1 MNLLST
7 PPFRDTERRNGL
19 EAKLTRDFWREAS
32 PNGIGS
38 RALSA
43 ASCCKL
49 RVLFV
54 DDEPLIRQIMA
65 VELPARG
72 HDVTVCEDGVSALK
86 ALSEKSFDCAILDL
100 QMPGLS
106 GWDVAAR
113 MQELAPETLA
123 IIHTAHGSMD
133 AAIQALRLRVFDFL
147 PKPSSLFDLDGML
160 LRVAEHRTLM
170 NKTIALEKS
179 LKAVQGSSELV
190 GTSPSMQRVKRLIDK
205 IAPTD
210 SSVLI
215 LGETG
220 TGKELVARRIHDLS
234 PRASRPFVAVNCGA
248 LPDQLVES
256 EFFGHR
262 KGAFTGA
269 DVSRKGLLEVADG
282 GTLFLDEL
290 GELDKAMQVKLL
302 RFLESGEVRR
312 VGENEAFHVDVRIV
326 CATNRPLTDMIAE
339 GTFREDLF
347 FRINTF
353 EVPLPPLRERKD
365 DIPSLAQ
372 TLLARHLKGRRVPEG
387 MLSADTLNA
396 LIAHDWPGNIRELAN
411 ALEHAVILSDG
422 QTISPA
428 DLPSNLSLR
437 RRPNIRREDDRLD
450 AMMSA
455 AAASPTTIQA
465 MEREMV
471 LAALERNGGDKPK
484 TASELGIAL
493 KTLYNKLNQYQSEAA
508 SRAG

>member
-1 MNLLST
+1 M
-7 PPFRDTERRNGL
+7 
-19 EAKLTRDFWREAS
+19 
-32 PNGIGS
+32 
-38 RALSA
+38 SA

-65 VELPARG
+65 TELPDRG
-72 HDVTVCEDGVSALK
+72 HDVTVCEDGASALK
-86 ALSEKSFDCAILDL
+86 ALAEKSFDCAILDL

-106 GWDVAAR
+106 GWEVAAR
-113 MQELAPETLA
+113 MKEIAPDTLA

-133 AAIQALRLRVFDFL
+133 AAIQALRMRVFDFL
-147 PKPSSLFDLDGML
+147 PKPCSLFDLDSLL

-179 LKAVQGSSELV
+179 LKAVQGNSELI
-190 GTSPSMQRVKRLIDK
+190 GDSAPMQRVKRLIDK

-234 PRASRPFVAVNCGA
+234 PRASMPFVAVNCGA
-248 LPDQLVES
+248 LPEQLVES

-269 DVSRKGLLEVADG
+269 EISRKGLLEVADG

-290 GELDKAMQVKLL
+290 GELDRAMQVKLL

-326 CATNRPLTDMIAE
+326 CATNRPLTDMIDA

-353 EVPLPPLRERKD
+353 EVPLPSLRDRKD
-365 DIPSLAQ
+365 DIPALAQ
-372 TLLARHLKGRRVPEG
+372 ALIARHLKRRQAPAR
-387 MLSADTLNA
+387 MLPQETVDVLMN
-396 LIAHDWPGNIRELAN
+396 HDWPGNVRELAN

-422 QTISPA
+422 QTISPE
-428 DLPSNLSLR
+428 DLPSSLSAR
-437 RRPNIRREDDRLD
+437 RHRKPQRLQVE
-450 AMMSA
+450 AESTVPISSM
-455 AAASPTTIQA
+455 TLQE
-465 MEREMV
+465 MEREMI
-471 LAALERNGGDKPK
+471 LATLERNAGDKPK
-484 TASELGIAL
+484 TAAELGIAL
-493 KTLYNKLNQYQSEAA
+493 KTLYNKLDRYGLRAAAPAGEAD
-508 SRAG
+508 RE

>member
-1 MNLLST
+1 M
-7 PPFRDTERRNGL
+7 
-19 EAKLTRDFWREAS
+19 
-32 PNGIGS
+32 
-38 RALSA
+38 SA

-86 ALSEKSFDCAILDL
+86 ALSERSFDCAILDL

-113 MQELAPETLA
+113 MKELAPDTLA

-133 AAIQALRLRVFDFL
+133 AAIQALRLQVFDFL
-147 PKPSSLFDLDGML
+147 PKPCSLFDLDGML
-160 LRVAEHRTLM
+160 LRVADHRTLM

-179 LKAVQGSSELV
+179 LKAVQGGSELV
-190 GTSPSMQRVKRLIDK
+190 GDSPSMQRVKRLVDR

-234 PRASRPFVAVNCGA
+234 PRSGMPFVAVNCGA
-248 LPDQLVES
+248 LPEQLVES
-256 EFFGHR
+256 ELFGHR

-312 VGENEAFHVDVRIV
+312 VGENESFHVDVRIV
-326 CATNRPLTDMIAE
+326 CATNRPLADMIAE
-339 GTFREDLF
+339 GSFREDLF

-353 EVPLPPLRERKD
+353 EVPLPALRDRKA
-365 DIPSLAQ
+365 DIPALAQ
-372 TLLARHLKGRRVPEG
+372 ALLTRHLKGRRVPEG
-387 MLSADTLNA
+387 LLSQETCELMAQY
-396 LIAHDWPGNIRELAN
+396 DWPGNVRELAN

-422 QTISPA
+422 QTIFPD
-428 DLPSNLSLR
+428 DLPGNLR
-437 RRPNIRREDDRLD
+437 AQQTPNPRRELPVSEMELPDV
-450 AMMSA
+450 A
-455 AAASPTTIQA
+455 AKPTTIHA
-465 MEREMV
+465 MERELI
-471 LAALERNGGDKPK
+471 LASLARHGGDKPK
-484 TASELGIAL
+484 TAAELGIAL
-493 KTLYNKLNQYQSEAA
+493 KTLYNKLNQYQSEAV

>member
-1 MNLLST
+1 M
-7 PPFRDTERRNGL
+7 
-19 EAKLTRDFWREAS
+19 
-32 PNGIGS
+32 
-38 RALSA
+38 SA
-43 ASCCKL
+43 VSCCKL

-65 VELPARG
+65 AELPERG
-72 HDVTVCEDGVSALK
+72 HDVTVCEDGASALK
-86 ALSEKSFDCAILDL
+86 VLAEKSFDCAILDL

-106 GWDVAAR
+106 GWEVAAR
-113 MQELAPETLA
+113 MKELAPDTLA

-133 AAIQALRLRVFDFL
+133 AAIQALRMNVFDFL
-147 PKPSSLFDLDGML
+147 PKPSSLFDLDTLL
-160 LRVAEHRTLM
+160 LRVAEHRALM

-179 LKAVQGSSELV
+179 LKAVQGNSELI
-190 GTSPSMQRVKRLIDK
+190 GESSAMLRVKRLIDK

-234 PRASRPFVAVNCGA
+234 PRAAMPFVAVNCGA
-248 LPDQLVES
+248 LPEQLVES
-256 EFFGHR
+256 ELFGHR

-269 DVSRKGLLEVADG
+269 EVSRKGLLEVADG

-326 CATNRPLTDMIAE
+326 CATNRPLTDMIDA
-339 GTFREDLF
+339 GSFREDLF

-353 EVPLPPLRERKD
+353 EVPLPSLRERKE
-365 DIPSLAQ
+365 DIPALAQ
-372 TLLARHLKGRRVPEG
+372 ALIARHLKRRQAPARIVPQE
-387 MLSADTLNA
+387 TLDV
-396 LIAHDWPGNIRELAN
+396 LMSHDWPGNVRELAN

-422 QTISPA
+422 QAISPE
-428 DLPSNLSLR
+428 DLPSSLSTR
-437 RRPNIRREDDRLD
+437 RFRKSSGPSVD
-450 AMMSA
+450 ASLMAPM
-455 AAASPTTIQA
+455 ASKTLQE
-465 MEREMV
+465 MERTMI
-471 LAALERNGGDKPK
+471 LATLERHAGDKPK
-484 TASELGIAL
+484 AAAELGIAL

-508 SRAG
+508 ARAS

>member
-1 MNLLST
+1 M
-7 PPFRDTERRNGL
+7 
-19 EAKLTRDFWREAS
+19 
-32 PNGIGS
+32 
-38 RALSA
+38 SA

-72 HDVTVCEDGVSALK
+72 HDVTVCEDGTSALR
-86 ALSEKSFDCAILDL
+86 ALSEKSFDCAIIDL
-100 QMPGLS
+100 QMPGLT

-113 MQELAPETLA
+113 MKELAPDTLA

-133 AAIQALRLRVFDFL
+133 AAIQGLRMQVFDFL
-147 PKPSSLFDLDGML
+147 PKPCSLFDLDGML
-160 LRVAEHRTLM
+160 LRVADHRNLM
-170 NKTIALEKS
+170 NKTIALEKT
-179 LKAVQGSSELV
+179 LRAVQGGSELV
-190 GTSPSMQRVKRLIDK
+190 GDSLAMQRVKRLTDK

-234 PRASRPFVAVNCGA
+234 PRCSMPFVAVNCGA
-248 LPDQLVES
+248 LPEQLVES

-269 DVSRKGLLEVADG
+269 DASRKGLLEVADG

-326 CATNRPLTDMIAE
+326 CATNRPLTDMIAA
-339 GTFREDLF
+339 GTFREDLY

-353 EVPLPPLRERKD
+353 EVPLPALRDRKE
-365 DIPSLAQ
+365 DIPALAQ
-372 TLLARHLKGRRVPEG
+372 ALLARHLKGRRVPEG
-387 MLSADTLNA
+387 FLSRDVFDVLSK
-396 LIAHDWPGNIRELAN
+396 HEWPGNIRELAN

-422 QTISPA
+422 QVLA
-428 DLPSNLSLR
+428 LDDLPGSLSR
-437 RRPNIRREDDRLD
+437 RRPRELGRDELD
-450 AMMSA
+450 LNVGAAMA
-455 AAASPTTIQA
+455 TTRPTTIQA
-465 MEREMV
+465 MEKE
-471 LAALERNGGDKPK
+471 LILSALVRHDGDKPK
-484 TASELGIAL
+484 AASELGIAL
-493 KTLYNKLNQYQSEAA
+493 KTLYNKLNQYQAETAA
-508 SRAG
+508 RAS

>member
-1 MNLLST
+1 M
-7 PPFRDTERRNGL
+7 
-19 EAKLTRDFWREAS
+19 
-32 PNGIGS
+32 
-38 RALSA
+38 SA

-65 VELPARG
+65 TELPDRG
-72 HDVTVCEDGVSALK
+72 HDVTVCEDGASALK
-86 ALSEKSFDCAILDL
+86 VLAEKSFDCAILDL

-106 GWDVAAR
+106 GWEVATR
-113 MQELAPETLA
+113 MKEIAPDTLA

-133 AAIQALRLRVFDFL
+133 TAIQALRMRVFDFL
-147 PKPSSLFDLDGML
+147 PKPCSLFDLDSLL

-179 LKAVQGSSELV
+179 LKAVQGNSDLV
-190 GTSPSMQRVKRLIDK
+190 GESAPMQRVKRLIDK

-234 PRASRPFVAVNCGA
+234 SRASMPFVAVNCGA
-248 LPDQLVES
+248 LPEQLVES

-269 DVSRKGLLEVADG
+269 EISRKGLLEVADG

-290 GELDKAMQVKLL
+290 GELDRAMQVKLL

-326 CATNRPLTDMIAE
+326 CATNRRLTDMVDA
-339 GTFREDLF
+339 GTFREDLY

-365 DIPSLAQ
+365 DIPELAQ
-372 TLLARHLKGRRVPEG
+372 
-387 MLSADTLNA
+387 A
-396 LIAHDWPGNIRELAN
+396 LIARRLKRRQAPAKMLPQATLDVLTNHDWPGNVRELAN

-422 QTISPA
+422 QTIFPD
-428 DLPSNLSLR
+428 DLPSSLSTR
-437 RRPNIRREDDRLD
+437 RHRKPHGVSVAVD
-450 AMMSA
+450 ST
-455 AAASPTTIQA
+455 ASIHATTLQE
-465 MEREMV
+465 MEREMI
-471 LAALERNGGDKPK
+471 LAALERNAGDKPK
-484 TASELGIAL
+484 SAAELGIAL
-493 KTLYNKLNQYQSEAA
+493 KTLYNKLNQYQSETAA
-508 SRAG
+508 RAS

>member
-1 MNLLST
+1 
-7 PPFRDTERRNGL
+7 
-19 EAKLTRDFWREAS
+19 
-32 PNGIGS
+32 
-38 RALSA
+38 LSA

-72 HDVTVCEDGVSALK
+72 HDVIVCEDGASALK
-86 ALSEKSFDCAILDL
+86 TLSEKSFDCAIIDL
-100 QMPGLS
+100 QMPGLT
-106 GWDVAAR
+106 GWDVVAR
-113 MQELAPETLA
+113 MQELAPDTLA

-133 AAIQALRLRVFDFL
+133 AAIQGLRMRVFDFL
-147 PKPSSLFDLDGML
+147 PKPCSLFDLDGLL
-160 LRVAEHRTLM
+160 LRVADHRNLM
-170 NKTIALEKS
+170 NKTIALEKT
-179 LKAVQGSSELV
+179 LRAVQGGSELV
-190 GTSPSMQRVKRLIDK
+190 GDSLAMQRVKRLTDK

-234 PRASRPFVAVNCGA
+234 PRSSMPFVAVNCGA
-248 LPDQLVES
+248 LSEQLVES

-269 DVSRKGLLEVADG
+269 DTARKGLLEVADG

-326 CATNRPLTDMIAE
+326 CATNRPLTDMIAA
-339 GTFREDLF
+339 GTFREDLY

-353 EVPLPPLRERKD
+353 EVSLPALRDRKED
-365 DIPSLAQ
+365 LPALAHA
-372 TLLARHLKGRRVPEG
+372 LLVRHLKGRRVPEG
-387 MLSADTLNA
+387 FLSHEVLEV
-396 LIAHDWPGNIRELAN
+396 LSRHEWPGNIRELAN
-411 ALEHAVILSDG
+411 SLEHAVILSNG
-422 QTISPA
+422 SVLSPD
-428 DLPSNLSLR
+428 DLPGSLNR
-437 RRPNIRREDDRLD
+437 RRPLEFQRDELEMGFGTTL
-450 AMMSA
+450 ATA
-455 AAASPTTIQA
+455 KPTTIQA
-465 MEREMV
+465 MEKELIFSA
-471 LAALERNGGDKPK
+471 LARHNGDKPK
-484 TASELGIAL
+484 AASELGIAL
-493 KTLYNKLNQYQSEAA
+493 KTLYNKLNQYQADAA
-508 SRAG
+508 ARAG

>member
-1 MNLLST
+1 M
-7 PPFRDTERRNGL
+7 
-19 EAKLTRDFWREAS
+19 
-32 PNGIGS
+32 
-38 RALSA
+38 SA

-86 ALSEKSFDCAILDL
+86 ALSERSFDCAILDL

-113 MQELAPETLA
+113 MKELAPDTLA

-133 AAIQALRLRVFDFL
+133 AAIQALRLQVFDFL
-147 PKPSSLFDLDGML
+147 PKPCSLFDLDGML
-160 LRVAEHRTLM
+160 LRVADHRTLM

-179 LKAVQGSSELV
+179 LKAVQGGSELV
-190 GTSPSMQRVKRLIDK
+190 GDSPSMQRVKRLIDK

-220 TGKELVARRIHDLS
+220 TGKELVARRIHELS
-234 PRASRPFVAVNCGA
+234 PRSGMPFVAVNCGA
-248 LPDQLVES
+248 LPQQLVES
-256 EFFGHR
+256 ELFGHR

-312 VGENEAFHVDVRIV
+312 VGENESFHVDVRIV
-326 CATNRPLTDMIAE
+326 CATNRPLVDMIAE
-339 GTFREDLF
+339 GSFREDLF
-347 FRINTF
+347 FRVNTF
-353 EVPLPPLRERKD
+353 EVPLPALRDRKA
-365 DIPSLAQ
+365 DIPALAQ
-372 TLLARHLKGRRVPEG
+372 ALLTRHLKGRRVPEG
-387 MLSADTLNA
+387 LLSQATCELMA
-396 LIAHDWPGNIRELAN
+396 QYDWPGNVRELAN

-422 QTISPA
+422 QTISPD
-428 DLPSNLSLR
+428 DLPGNLRAPQTASA
-437 RRPNIRREDDRLD
+437 RREFPVSEISPPD
-450 AMMSA
+450 MA
-455 AAASPTTIQA
+455 AKPTTIHA
-465 MEREMV
+465 MERE
-471 LAALERNGGDKPK
+471 LIFAALSRHGGDKPK
-484 TASELGIAL
+484 TAAELGIAL
-493 KTLYNKLNQYQSEAA
+493 KTLYNKLNQYQSEAV

>member
-1 MNLLST
+1 M
-7 PPFRDTERRNGL
+7 
-19 EAKLTRDFWREAS
+19 
-32 PNGIGS
+32 
-38 RALSA
+38 SA

-65 VELPARG
+65 TELPDRG
-72 HDVTVCEDGVSALK
+72 HDVTVCEDGASALK
-86 ALSEKSFDCAILDL
+86 VLAEKSFDCAILDL

-106 GWDVAAR
+106 GWEVAAR
-113 MQELAPETLA
+113 MKEIAPDTLA

-133 AAIQALRLRVFDFL
+133 TAIQALRMRVFDFL
-147 PKPSSLFDLDGML
+147 PKPCSLFDLDSLL

-179 LKAVQGSSELV
+179 LKAVQGNSELI
-190 GTSPSMQRVKRLIDK
+190 GDSAPMQRVKRLIDK

-234 PRASRPFVAVNCGA
+234 PRASMPFVAVNCGA
-248 LPDQLVES
+248 LPEQLVES

-269 DVSRKGLLEVADG
+269 EISRKGLLEVADG

-290 GELDKAMQVKLL
+290 GELDRAMQVKLL

-326 CATNRPLTDMIAE
+326 CATNRPLTDMIDA

-353 EVPLPPLRERKD
+353 EVPLPSLRERKD
-365 DIPSLAQ
+365 DIPALAQ
-372 TLLARHLKGRRVPEG
+372 ALIARHLKRRQAPVK
-387 MLSADTLNA
+387 MLPQETLDVLMN
-396 LIAHDWPGNIRELAN
+396 HDWPGNVRELAN

-422 QTISPA
+422 KTISPE
-428 DLPSNLSLR
+428 DLPSSLSTR
-437 RRPNIRREDDRLD
+437 RHRKSHG
-450 AMMSA
+450 MSVA
-455 AAASPTTIQA
+455 ADSTASIHATTLQE
-465 MEREMV
+465 MEREMI
-471 LAALERNGGDKPK
+471 LATLERNTGDKPK
-484 TASELGIAL
+484 TAAELGIAL
-493 KTLYNKLNQYQSEAA
+493 KTLYNKLNQYQSETAA
-508 SRAG
+508 RAS

>member
-1 MNLLST
+1 M
-7 PPFRDTERRNGL
+7 
-19 EAKLTRDFWREAS
+19 
-32 PNGIGS
+32 
-38 RALSA
+38 SA

-65 VELPARG
+65 VELPVRG

-106 GWDVAAR
+106 GWDIAAR
-113 MQELAPETLA
+113 MKELAPDTLA

-133 AAIQALRLRVFDFL
+133 AAIQALRLQVFDFL
-147 PKPSSLFDLDGML
+147 PKPCSLFDLDGML
-160 LRVAEHRTLM
+160 LRVAEHRALM

-179 LKAVQGSSELV
+179 LKAVQGGSDLV
-190 GTSPSMQRVKRLIDK
+190 GDSPSMLRVKRLIEK

-234 PRASRPFVAVNCGA
+234 PRSAMPFVAVNCGA
-248 LPDQLVES
+248 LPEQLVES
-256 EFFGHR
+256 ELFGHR

-312 VGENEAFHVDVRIV
+312 VGENECFHVDVRLV
-326 CATNRPLTDMIAE
+326 CATNRPLADMIIE

-347 FRINTF
+347 FRVNTF
-353 EVPLPPLRERKD
+353 EVPLPPLRDRKG
-365 DIPSLAQ
+365 DIPALANA
-372 TLLARHLKGRRVPEG
+372 LLSRHLKGRQVPEG
-387 MLSADTLNA
+387 LLSQEACDLLA
-396 LIAHDWPGNIRELAN
+396 QYDWPGNVRELAN
-411 ALEHAVILSDG
+411 ALEHAVILCDG
-422 QTISPA
+422 QTISA
-428 DLPSNLSLR
+428 DDLPGNLRAQQARYAHRDDSQLSLR
-437 RRPNIRREDDRLD
+437 SSIVT
-450 AMMSA
+450 AKSI
-455 AAASPTTIQA
+455 TIHA
-465 MEREMV
+465 MERELI
-471 LAALERNGGDKPK
+471 LAALSRHSGDKPK
-484 TASELGIAL
+484 TAAELGIAL

>member
-1 MNLLST
+1 M
-7 PPFRDTERRNGL
+7 
-19 EAKLTRDFWREAS
+19 
-32 PNGIGS
+32 
-38 RALSA
+38 SA
-43 ASCCKL
+43 VSCCKL

-54 DDEPLIRQIMA
+54 DDEPSIRQIMA
-65 VELPARG
+65 AELPDRG
-72 HDVTVCEDGVSALK
+72 HDVTVCEDGASALK
-86 ALSEKSFDCAILDL
+86 VLAEKSFDCAILDL

-106 GWDVAAR
+106 GWEVAAR
-113 MQELAPETLA
+113 MKEIAPDTLA

-133 AAIQALRLRVFDFL
+133 TAIQALRMRVFDFL
-147 PKPSSLFDLDGML
+147 PKPCSLFDLDSLL

-179 LKAVQGSSELV
+179 LKAVQGNSDLIGNS
-190 GTSPSMQRVKRLIDK
+190 TPMQRVKRLIDK

-234 PRASRPFVAVNCGA
+234 PRASMPFVAVNCGA
-248 LPDQLVES
+248 LPEQLVES

-269 DVSRKGLLEVADG
+269 EISRKGLLEVADG

-290 GELDKAMQVKLL
+290 GELDRAMQVKLL

-326 CATNRPLTDMIAE
+326 CATNRPLTDMVEA

-353 EVPLPPLRERKD
+353 EVPLPPLRDRKD
-365 DIPSLAQ
+365 DIPALSQALI
-372 TLLARHLKGRRVPEG
+372 ARHLKRRQAPAK
-387 MLSADTLNA
+387 MLPQETLDVLTN
-396 LIAHDWPGNIRELAN
+396 HDWPGNVRELAN

-422 QTISPA
+422 QTISPD
-428 DLPSNLSLR
+428 DLPSSLCLR
-437 RRPNIRREDDRLD
+437 RPRKSLGVPV
-450 AMMSA
+450 A
-455 AAASPTTIQA
+455 ADSTAATHPTTLQE
-465 MEREMV
+465 MEREMI
-471 LAALERNGGDKPK
+471 LATLERNAGDKPK
-484 TASELGIAL
+484 SAAELGIAL

-508 SRAG
+508 ARAS

>member
-1 MNLLST
+1 M
-7 PPFRDTERRNGL
+7 
-19 EAKLTRDFWREAS
+19 
-32 PNGIGS
+32 
-38 RALSA
+38 SA

-65 VELPARG
+65 TELPDRG
-72 HDVTVCEDGVSALK
+72 HDVTVCEDGSSALK
-86 ALSEKSFDCAILDL
+86 ALTEKSFDCAILDL

-106 GWDVAAR
+106 GWEVAAR
-113 MQELAPETLA
+113 MKEIAPDTLA

-133 AAIQALRLRVFDFL
+133 AAIQALRMRVFDFL
-147 PKPSSLFDLDGML
+147 PKPCSLFDLDSLL

-179 LKAVQGSSELV
+179 LKAMQGNSDLIGESAPML
-190 GTSPSMQRVKRLIDK
+190 RVKRLIDK

-234 PRASRPFVAVNCGA
+234 PRASMPFVAVNCGA
-248 LPDQLVES
+248 LPEQLVES

-269 DVSRKGLLEVADG
+269 EVSRKGLLEVADG

-290 GELDKAMQVKLL
+290 GELDRAMQVKLL

-326 CATNRPLTDMIAE
+326 CATNRPLTDMIDA

-353 EVPLPPLRERKD
+353 EVPLPSLRDRKD
-365 DIPSLAQ
+365 DIPALAQ
-372 TLLARHLKGRRVPEG
+372 ALIARHLKRRQAPAR
-387 MLSADTLNA
+387 MLPQETVDVLMN
-396 LIAHDWPGNIRELAN
+396 HDWPGNVRELAN

-422 QTISPA
+422 QTISPD
-428 DLPSNLSLR
+428 DLPSSLSPR
-437 RRPNIRREDDRLD
+437 RHRKPHRLHVD
-450 AMMSA
+450 ADSA
-455 AAASPTTIQA
+455 IAVPSMTLQE
-465 MEREMV
+465 MEREMI
-471 LAALERNGGDKPK
+471 LSTLERNAGDKPR
-484 TASELGIAL
+484 TAAELGIAL
-493 KTLYNKLNQYQSEAA
+493 KTLYNKLNQYQSDAA
-508 SRAG
+508 ARAS

>member
-1 MNLLST
+1 M
-7 PPFRDTERRNGL
+7 
-19 EAKLTRDFWREAS
+19 
-32 PNGIGS
+32 
-38 RALSA
+38 SA

-65 VELPARG
+65 TELPDRG
-72 HDVTVCEDGVSALK
+72 HDVTVCEDGASALK
-86 ALSEKSFDCAILDL
+86 VLAEKSFDCAILDL

-106 GWDVAAR
+106 GWEVAAR
-113 MQELAPETLA
+113 MKEIAPDTLA

-133 AAIQALRLRVFDFL
+133 TAIQALRMRVFDFL
-147 PKPSSLFDLDGML
+147 PKPCSLFDLDSLL

-179 LKAVQGSSELV
+179 LKAVQGNSDLV
-190 GTSPSMQRVKRLIDK
+190 GESAPMQRVKRLIDK

-234 PRASRPFVAVNCGA
+234 PRASMPFVAVNCGA
-248 LPDQLVES
+248 LPEQLVES

-269 DVSRKGLLEVADG
+269 EISRKGLLEVADG

-290 GELDKAMQVKLL
+290 GELDRAMQVKLL

-326 CATNRPLTDMIAE
+326 CATNRPLTDMIDA

-353 EVPLPPLRERKD
+353 EVPLPSLRERKD
-365 DIPSLAQ
+365 DIPALAQ
-372 TLLARHLKGRRVPEG
+372 ALIARHLKRRQAPAK
-387 MLSADTLNA
+387 MLPQETLNV
-396 LIAHDWPGNIRELAN
+396 LMNHDWPGNVRELAN

-422 QTISPA
+422 QTIAPD
-428 DLPSNLSLR
+428 DLPNSLSVR
-437 RRPNIRREDDRLD
+437 RHRKSHGMPATAD
-450 AMMSA
+450 S
-455 AAASPTTIQA
+455 TTSVHATTLQE
-465 MEREMV
+465 MEREMI
-471 LAALERNGGDKPK
+471 LATLERNAGDKPK
-484 TASELGIAL
+484 SAAELGIAL
-493 KTLYNKLNQYQSEAA
+493 KTLYNKLNQYQSETAA
-508 SRAG
+508 RAS

>member
-1 MNLLST
+1 M
-7 PPFRDTERRNGL
+7 
-19 EAKLTRDFWREAS
+19 
-32 PNGIGS
+32 
-38 RALSA
+38 SA

-72 HDVTVCEDGVSALK
+72 HDVTVCEDGSSALK

-100 QMPGLS
+100 QMPGLT

-113 MQELAPETLA
+113 MKELAPDTLA

-133 AAIQALRLRVFDFL
+133 AAIQALRMQVFDFL
-147 PKPSSLFDLDGML
+147 PKPCSLFDLDSML

-190 GTSPSMQRVKRLIDK
+190 GNSPAMQRVKRLIDK

-234 PRASRPFVAVNCGA
+234 PRAAMPFVAVNCGA
-248 LPDQLVES
+248 LPEQLVES

-290 GELDKAMQVKLL
+290 GELDKGMQVKLL

-326 CATNRPLTDMIAE
+326 CATNRPLTDMIAQ

-353 EVPLPPLRERKD
+353 EVPLPPLRDRKD
-365 DIPSLAQ
+365 DIPALSQA
-372 TLLARHLKGRRVPEG
+372 LLTRLLKGRPVSAT
-387 MLSADTLNA
+387 MLSREALN
-396 LIAHDWPGNIRELAN
+396 LLMMHDWPGNVRELAN
-411 ALEHAVILSDG
+411 ALEHALILSDG
-422 QTISPA
+422 LTITP
-428 DLPSNLSLR
+428 DDFPSNLGTR
-437 RRPNIRREDDRLD
+437 RSSRTRRDDQEC
-450 AMMSA
+450 
-455 AAASPTTIQA
+455 ASDQAIMAWKPSTIQA
-465 MEREMV
+465 MEKELI
-471 LAALERNGGDKPK
+471 LAALERNGGDKPR
-484 TASELGIAL
+484 TAAELGIAL
-493 KTLYNKLNQYQSEAA
+493 KTLYNKLNQYQSDAT

>member
-1 MNLLST
+1 M
-7 PPFRDTERRNGL
+7 
-19 EAKLTRDFWREAS
+19 
-32 PNGIGS
+32 
-38 RALSA
+38 SA

-86 ALSEKSFDCAILDL
+86 ALSERSFDCAILDL

-113 MQELAPETLA
+113 MKELAPDTLA

-133 AAIQALRLRVFDFL
+133 AAIQALRLQVFDFL
-147 PKPSSLFDLDGML
+147 PKPCSLFDLDGML
-160 LRVAEHRTLM
+160 LRVADHRTLM

-179 LKAVQGSSELV
+179 LKAVQGGSELV
-190 GTSPSMQRVKRLIDK
+190 GDSPSMQRVKRLIDK

-234 PRASRPFVAVNCGA
+234 PRSAMPFVAVNCGA
-248 LPDQLVES
+248 LPQQLVES
-256 EFFGHR
+256 ELFGHR

-290 GELDKAMQVKLL
+290 GELDKSMQVKLL

-312 VGENEAFHVDVRIV
+312 VGENESFHVDVRIV
-326 CATNRPLTDMIAE
+326 CATNRPLADMIVE

-353 EVPLPPLRERKD
+353 EVPLPALRDRKT
-365 DIPSLAQ
+365 DIPALAQ
-372 TLLARHLKGRRVPEG
+372 ALLTRHLKGRRVPEG
-387 MLSADTLNA
+387 LLSQETCELMAQY
-396 LIAHDWPGNIRELAN
+396 DWPGNVRELAN

-422 QTISPA
+422 QTISPD
-428 DLPSNLSLR
+428 DLPGNLR
-437 RRPNIRREDDRLD
+437 AQQTPNPRREHPVSEMGPHDV
-450 AMMSA
+450 A
-455 AAASPTTIQA
+455 AKPTTIHA
-465 MEREMV
+465 MERELI
-471 LAALERNGGDKPK
+471 LATLARHGGDKPK
-484 TASELGIAL
+484 TATELGIAL
-493 KTLYNKLNQYQSEAA
+493 KTLYNKLNQYQSEAV

>member
-1 MNLLST
+1 M
-7 PPFRDTERRNGL
+7 
-19 EAKLTRDFWREAS
+19 
-32 PNGIGS
+32 
-38 RALSA
+38 SA

-86 ALSEKSFDCAILDL
+86 ALSERSFDCAILDL

-113 MQELAPETLA
+113 MKELAPDTLA

-133 AAIQALRLRVFDFL
+133 AAIQALRLQVFDFL
-147 PKPSSLFDLDGML
+147 PKPCSLFDLDGML
-160 LRVAEHRTLM
+160 LRVADHRTLM

-179 LKAVQGSSELV
+179 LKAVQGGSELV
-190 GTSPSMQRVKRLIDK
+190 GDSPTMQRVKRLIDK

-234 PRASRPFVAVNCGA
+234 PRSGMPFVAVNCGA
-248 LPDQLVES
+248 LPQQLVES
-256 EFFGHR
+256 ELFGHR

-312 VGENEAFHVDVRIV
+312 VGENESFHVDVRIV
-326 CATNRPLTDMIAE
+326 CATNRPLADMIAE
-339 GTFREDLF
+339 GSFREDLF

-353 EVPLPPLRERKD
+353 EVPLPALRDRKA
-365 DIPSLAQ
+365 DIPEI
-372 TLLARHLKGRRVPEG
+372 GR
-387 MLSADTLNA
+387 
-396 LIAHDWPGNIRELAN
+396 AH
-411 ALEHAVILSDG
+411 V
-422 QTISPA
+422 
-428 DLPSNLSLR
+428 
-437 RRPNIRREDDRLD
+437 
-450 AMMSA
+450 
-455 AAASPTTIQA
+455 
-465 MEREMV
+465 
-471 LAALERNGGDKPK
+471 
-484 TASELGIAL
+484 
-493 KTLYNKLNQYQSEAA
+493 
-508 SRAG
+508 

>member
-1 MNLLST
+1 M
-7 PPFRDTERRNGL
+7 
-19 EAKLTRDFWREAS
+19 
-32 PNGIGS
+32 
-38 RALSA
+38 SA

-65 VELPARG
+65 VELPVRG
-72 HDVTVCEDGVSALK
+72 HDVTVCEDGTSALK

-113 MQELAPETLA
+113 MKELAPDTLA

-133 AAIQALRLRVFDFL
+133 AAIQALRLKVFDFL
-147 PKPSSLFDLDGML
+147 PKPCSLFDLDGML

-179 LKAVQGSSELV
+179 LKAVQGSSDLV
-190 GTSPSMQRVKRLIDK
+190 GDSPSMQRVKRLVDK

-234 PRASRPFVAVNCGA
+234 PRSTMPFVAVNCGA
-248 LPDQLVES
+248 LPEQLVES
-256 EFFGHR
+256 ELFGHR

-312 VGENEAFHVDVRIV
+312 VGENESFHVDVRIV
-326 CATNRPLTDMIAE
+326 CATNRPLSDMIAA

-353 EVPLPPLRERKD
+353 EVPLPPLRDRKG
-365 DIPSLAQ
+365 DIPALAQ
-372 TLLARHLKGRRVPEG
+372 ALMNRHRKGRQISKEL
-387 MLSADTLNA
+387 LSREACDL
-396 LIAHDWPGNIRELAN
+396 LIQHDWPGNVRELAN
-411 ALEHAVILSDG
+411 ALEHAVILCDG
-422 QTISPA
+422 ETISPE
-428 DLPSNLSLR
+428 DLPGNLRTQRTPAACTPASLPSFETTEATG
-437 RRPNIRREDDRLD
+437 RPI
-450 AMMSA
+450 
-455 AAASPTTIQA
+455 TIHA
-465 MEREMV
+465 MERE
-471 LAALERNGGDKPK
+471 LIFAALARHEGDKPK
-484 TASELGIAL
+484 VAAELGIAL
-493 KTLYNKLNQYQSEAA
+493 KTLYNKLNQYQAEAA

>member
-1 MNLLST
+1 M
-7 PPFRDTERRNGL
+7 
-19 EAKLTRDFWREAS
+19 
-32 PNGIGS
+32 
-38 RALSA
+38 SA

-65 VELPARG
+65 TELPDRG
-72 HDVTVCEDGVSALK
+72 HDVTVCEDGASALK
-86 ALSEKSFDCAILDL
+86 VLAEKSFDCAIIDL

-106 GWDVAAR
+106 GWEVAAR
-113 MQELAPETLA
+113 MKEIAPDTLA

-133 AAIQALRLRVFDFL
+133 TAIQALRMRVFDFL
-147 PKPSSLFDLDGML
+147 PKPCSLFDLDSLL
-160 LRVAEHRTLM
+160 LRVAEHRTLT

-179 LKAVQGSSELV
+179 LKAVQGNSDLIGDSA
-190 GTSPSMQRVKRLIDK
+190 PMMRVKRLIDK

-234 PRASRPFVAVNCGA
+234 PRASMPFVAVNCGA
-248 LPDQLVES
+248 LPEQLVES

-269 DVSRKGLLEVADG
+269 DISRKGLLEVADG

-290 GELDKAMQVKLL
+290 GELDRAMQVKLL

-326 CATNRPLTDMIAE
+326 CATNRPLTDMIDA

-353 EVPLPPLRERKD
+353 EVALPSLRDRKE
-365 DIPSLAQ
+365 DIPALAQ
-372 TLLARHLKGRRVPEG
+372 ALIARHLKRRQAPTK
-387 MLSADTLNA
+387 MLPQETVDVLTN
-396 LIAHDWPGNIRELAN
+396 HDWPGNVRELAN

-422 QTISPA
+422 KTISPD
-428 DLPSNLSLR
+428 DLPSSLSVR
-437 RRPNIRREDDRLD
+437 RHRKSHGQPIAVDSTQTIH
-450 AMMSA
+450 A
-455 AAASPTTIQA
+455 TTLQE
-465 MEREMV
+465 MERGV
-471 LAALERNGGDKPK
+471 ILATLGRNAGDKPK
-484 TASELGIAL
+484 TAAELGISL
-493 KTLYNKLNQYQSEAA
+493 KTLYNKLNQYHSDAVARA
-508 SRAG
+508 S